1 MSSVLKVFQIV
12 FQRCYTL
19 KVIHM
24 RQENKEHERVALE
37 YMGHS
42 FVKVPRV
49 LYNKTLIPE
58 KEERMLAWLHLVL
71 FISCN
76 FDDRVVKLGN
86 CQVVSYRGEYVGT
99 YRELSRLSGI
109 PFGSISRLLEK
120 LEKRELVEI
129 VRVPGG
135 SVIRVNGYDK
145 FCFASEKEYKLR
157 DTAKTSRTN
166 EAKQAEDAAARLS
179 EAEAKIGGRSKQYP
193 NKNVN

>member
-1 MSSVLKVFQIV
+1 M
-12 FQRCYTL
+12 
-19 KVIHM
+19 
-24 RQENKEHERVALE
+24 
-37 YMGHS
+37 
-42 FVKVPRV
+42 
-49 LYNKTLIPE
+49 
-58 KEERMLAWLHLVL
+58 
-71 FISCN
+71 
-76 FDDRVVKLGN
+76 
-86 CQVVSYRGEYVGT
+86 SYRGDYVGT
-99 YRELSRLSGI
+99 YRELSRLSGR

-120 LEKRELVEI
+120 LEKRELIEI

>member
-1 MSSVLKVFQIV
+1 M
-12 FQRCYTL
+12 CY
-19 KVIHM
+19 
-24 RQENKEHERVALE
+24 RV
-37 YMGHS
+37 
-42 FVKVPRV
+42 
-49 LYNKTLIPE
+49 
-58 KEERMLAWLHLVL
+58 
-71 FISCN
+71 
-76 FDDRVVKLGN
+76 
-86 CQVVSYRGEYVGT
+86 EYVVT

>member
-1 MSSVLKVFQIV
+1 MSSVLKVFQIA
-12 FQRCYTL
+12 FQML
-19 KVIHM
+19 HVKVIHM
-24 RQENKEHERVALE
+24 RQENKEHVRVALE

-49 LYNKTLIPE
+49 LYARVLSLE
-58 KEERMLAWLHLVL
+58 KEEKMLAGLHLVL

-86 CQVVSYRGEYVGT
+86 NQVVSYRGEYVGT

-120 LEKRELVEI
+120 LEKRELIEI

-179 EAEAKIGGRSKQYP
+179 EAEAKIGGRSKQYS

>member
-1 MSSVLKVFQIV
+1 
-12 FQRCYTL
+12 
-19 KVIHM
+19 M

-49 LYNKTLIPE
+49 LYNKTLSPE

-86 CQVVSYRGEYVGT
+86 CQVVSYRGEYVGS
-99 YRELSRLSGI
+99 YRELSRLSGM

-120 LEKRELVEI
+120 LKKRKLVEI

-157 DTAKTSRTN
+157 DTAKTCRTN
-166 EAKQAEDAAARLS
+166 DAKQAEDAAARLS
-179 EAEAKIGGRSKQYP
+179 EAEAKIGGRSKQYS